1 MSPDALNFA
10 EPGSAWLLL
19 PAALLVLWAA
29 VQLAGWRKRL
39 AKLGEGPVVR
49 RLLQGFDPGR
59 AALRVT
65 LWGLALLLLVG
76 AATRPR
82 YGMRETEV
90 SNAGIDIALVVDAS
104 KSMLVRDVVPN
115 RLQGTSLEITALM
128 AKLAGG
134 RVALVPFAGI
144 PFVQCPLTSDHD
156 VVRTYLQDLRPED
169 LPVGGTNIGRA
180 LTLATELLTGERE
193 KAEAELRDNLMSQFK
208 GSKHRAIVL
217 FSDGEDHEGAALD
230 AARKAAEKG
239 IRVYTVGVGSA
250 FGDPVPILGPDGTAT
265 GVMKDEAG
273 NPIFSK
279 LNMDLLDQIASAT
292 GGKAFRYGN
301 QSVVPQL
308 FEALDGLEKAE
319 YQAQYKMLGEDR
331 YQWLLG
337 PAVLLLLLEM
347 LLSGRRKLAGPA
359 APSVAAGRKA
369 AVAAGALWLF
379 GASALSA
386 QPAQAAW
393 LEREN
398 PEISKGRAQIE
409 QKKYGEALQSFKQ
422 AQASRPEHALIW
434 YNMGV
439 ATAWMGQHA
448 DAVTALSR
456 ALGALQVRDP
466 QIEAD
471 IHYALGT
478 AQLAWAQGL
487 EKARAAAQ
495 AAQPPAADKDP
506 NATPPAQP
514 GPAAAAGAAGGAAA
528 PGTTGAAGSAPAS
541 GANSEDPLVHY
552 KLAVTSLEQALLADP
567 TRQDTRRNLE
577 LARLGAYPPCSKRDG
592 KQEPNDTPEL
602 AKPVTMPEG
611 QRETTLDLRMCP
623 AERDMFRLDLQPGDR
638 VRAKLTTKADPNPPT
653 EDSTAAPGKPQIG
666 MAMLSADGKR
676 ALGQPEGA
684 ETKLTEEM
692 DYAGVDQP
700 QTVLLDVRDI
710 GEVETPYDLLVRVL
724 PACARIED
732 AAEPNDNAQQA
743 RAVPVGQP
751 VQGRLCPGNG
761 DWFRVPLL
769 PGQGLKA
776 ALQTKVDLGSSDITL
791 EILDPSG
798 TVLSKGAAGK
808 DGLAAR
814 LAYAAGGDVLVRLA
828 GAADTEADYALQ
840 LEILPPCA
848 QRDDPFEDNDQ
859 ALQAN
864 PLDSEMLSKPLE
876 GLQLCPGDDDWY
888 AVDLKEGESLFVDLS
903 ASVEGLPDA
912 ADLAGQLTVEVFDE
926 KGQAWGQAVGG
937 AVSAGGSVARTV
949 AVLAPP
955 PGRYRVRVTGG
966 GVQAPDFPA
975 TGMPNLPAVITP
987 VAPQS
992 ANPQSPG
999 PAQPGQ
1005 QGVVPPGPAAA
1016 PPPQPGLPQQLG
1028 APQQGGAQQ
1037 PGPGS
1042 QPGGGNAPIPQ
1053 QIPHIALPPGT
1064 PEPAIDRSQARLD
1077 LPYQLRLRILPP
1089 CPAGNDELEP
1099 NDSAKEAKPM
1109 EVGGEQ
1115 LLRICKGDQDWLKLT
1130 QKAGQNLQ
1138 ITARYDSRHG
1148 ALELDALDESGVKE
1162 LAASQTATA
1171 EEGKTKGKGQD
1182 SPAARK
1188 GRAALQVL
1196 GLQAGKADRVV
1207 QIRIKAG
1214 AQVENF
1220 YMLRIEEPPPPSDK
1234 DKQDQEDQQQDQD
1247 KDKQDKDKQDKD
1259 KQDEQQKNDQN
1270 KPDDQKKEEQKPPE
1284 DQEKKD
1290 QQERQRRQMDR
1301 NDHNPHNL
1309 EAEEALRRSPF
1320 KNSRPDKD
1328 W

>member
-39 AKLGEGPVVR
+39 AKLGEGPVVL
-49 RLLQGFDPGR
+49 RLLQGFDPAR
-59 AALRVT
+59 SALRVL
-65 LWGLALLLLVG
+65 LWGLALLMLVG

-128 AKLAGG
+128 ARLAGG

-193 KAEAELRDNLMSQFK
+193 NAEAELRDNLMSQFK

-217 FSDGEDHEGAALD
+217 FSDGEDHEGAALE

-239 IRVYTVGVGSA
+239 IRIYTVGVGSA

-265 GVMKDEAG
+265 GVMKDEG
-273 NPIFSK
+273 GSPIFSK
-279 LNMDLLDQIASAT
+279 LNMDLLDQVASAT
-292 GGKAFRYGN
+292 GGKSFRYGN

-319 YQAQYKMLGEDR
+319 YQAQYKLLGEDR

-347 LLSGRRKLAGPA
+347 LLSGRRKVPA
-359 APSVAAGRKA
+359 PAPAPQTSRKA
-369 AVAAGALWLF
+369 AVSAAVALMLL
-379 GASALSA
+379 AAALTGR
-386 QPAQAAW
+386 PAQAAW

-398 PEISKGRAQIE
+398 PDISKGRGQIE
-409 QKKYGEALQSFKQ
+409 RKQYGEALQSFKQ
-422 AQASRPEHALIW
+422 AQSTRPEHALIW
-434 YNMGV
+434 YNLGL
-439 ATAWMGQHA
+439 AAAWMDQHA
-448 DAVTALSR
+448 EAVTALSR
-456 ALGALQVRDP
+456 ALGALQIRDA
-466 QIEAD
+466 QVEAD

-478 AQLAWAQGL
+478 TQLAWAQAL
-487 EKARAAAQ
+487 DKTRAAAA

-506 NATPPAQP
+506 NAPAAAP
-514 GPAAAAGAAGGAAA
+514 GAPAPAPPAAAAGAAG
-528 PGTTGAAGSAPAS
+528 PAPAA
-541 GANSEDPLVHY
+541 GANSEDPVVHF

-567 TRQDTRRNLE
+567 SRQETRRNLE

-611 QRETTLDLRMCP
+611 QREATLDLRMCP
-623 AERDMFRLDLQPGDR
+623 AEHDMFRLDLQPGDR

-666 MAMLSADGKR
+666 MALLSADGQR
-676 ALGQPEGA
+676 ALAQPQGA
-684 ETKLTEEM
+684 EVKLSEELEF
-692 DYAGVDQP
+692 AGVDQP
-700 QTVLLDVRDI
+700 QTVLVDVRDI
-710 GEVETPYDLLVRVL
+710 GEVETPYDLMVRVL
-724 PACARIED
+724 PACGRIED

-743 RAVPVGQP
+743 RQVPVGQP
-751 VQGRLCPGNG
+751 IQGRLCPGNG
-761 DWFRVPLL
+761 DWFKVPLL

-776 ALQTKVDLGSSDITL
+776 AVQTKVDLGSSEVTL
-791 EILDPSG
+791 DILDPSG
-798 TVLSKGAAGK
+798 AVLSKGAAAKEGM
-808 DGLAAR
+808 AAR
-814 LAYAAGGDVLVRLA
+814 LAYAPGGEVLVRLV
-828 GAADTEADYALQ
+828 GAADTEADYQLQ

-848 QRDDPFEDNDQ
+848 ERDDPFEDNDQ

-926 KGQAWGQAVGG
+926 KGQVWGQAVGG
-937 AVSAGGSVARTV
+937 AIKTGGSVARTV

-966 GVQAPDFPA
+966 GVQAPDFPPSGIA
-975 TGMPNLPAVITP
+975 NLPGVITA
-987 VAPQS
+987 APS
-992 ANPQSPG
+992 SPG
-999 PAQPGQ
+999 PQGPGQPGSQ
-1005 QGVVPPGPAAA
+1005 PPGPAAA
-1016 PPPQPGLPQQLG
+1016 APPQPGSPPPLPGQPPLG
-1028 APQQGGAQQ
+1028 AAGPSGA
-1037 PGPGS
+1037 GA
-1042 QPGGGNAPIPQ
+1042 APIPQ

-1099 NDSAKEAKPM
+1099 NDSAKEAKPI

-1115 LLRICKGDQDWLKLT
+1115 LLRICKGDQDWLKLN

-1162 LAASQTATA
+1162 LARSQTATA
-1171 EEGKTKGKGQD
+1171 EEGKAKSRGED
-1182 SPAARK
+1182 SPEARK

-1196 GLQAGKADRVV
+1196 GLPAGKADRVV
-1207 QIRIKAG
+1207 QLRIKAG

-1234 DKQDQEDQQQDQD
+1234 DKQNQEEQDEKKDQEKKDQEQQKDEQKD
-1247 KDKQDKDKQDKD
+1247 KDKDKKED
-1259 KQDEQQKNDQN
+1259 
-1270 KPDDQKKEEQKPPE
+1270 KKEEEKPPQ

-1309 EAEEALRRSPF
+1309 EAEEAMRRSPF

>member
-10 EPGSAWLLL
+10 EPSSAWLLL
-19 PAALLVLWAA
+19 PAAVLVLWAA
-29 VQLAGWRKRL
+29 WQLAGWRKRL
-39 AKLGEGPVVR
+39 GKLGEGPVVR

-59 AALRVT
+59 AALRVA

-115 RLQGTSLEITALM
+115 RLQGTALEITALM

-156 VVRTYLQDLRPED
+156 VVRSYLQDLRPED

-217 FSDGEDHEGAALD
+217 FSDGEDHEGAALE

-239 IRVYTVGVGSA
+239 IRIYTVGVGSA

-273 NPIFSK
+273 SPIFSK
-279 LNMDLLDQIASAT
+279 LNMDLMEQLASAT

-319 YQAQYKMLGEDR
+319 YQAQFKLLGEDR

-347 LLSGRRKLAGPA
+347 LLSGRGKGPA
-359 APSVAAGRKA
+359 SVKPRLTTGRRAPSSVALLALTA
-369 AVAAGALWLF
+369 APALW
-379 GASALSA
+379 AMWTA
-386 QPAQAAW
+386 QPASAAW

-398 PEISKGRAQIE
+398 PDISKGRKHLE
-409 QKKYGEALQSFKQ
+409 QKQYGEALQSFKQ

-456 ALGALQVRDP
+456 ALGALQIRDP

-478 AQLAWAQGL
+478 AQLAWGQAL
-487 EKARAAAQ
+487 EKARAAAA
-495 AAQPPAADKDP
+495 AAQPPAANQDP
-506 NATPPAQP
+506 NAPPPAQAP
-514 GPAAAAGAAGGAAA
+514 AA
-528 PGTTGAAGSAPAS
+528 PGQPSGAPAPGTSGAAGSAPAS
-541 GANSEDPLVHY
+541 GANSEDPIVHY

-567 TRQDTRRNLE
+567 ARQETRRNLE
-577 LARLGAYPPCSKRDG
+577 LARLGAYPPCSKRDD

-602 AKPVTMPEG
+602 AKPVAMPEG
-611 QRETTLDLRMCP
+611 EREATLDLRMCP
-623 AERDMFRLDLQPGDR
+623 GEHDMFRLELQPGDR

-666 MAMLSADGKR
+666 MAMLSADGKHPF
-676 ALGQPEGA
+676 GQPEGA
-684 ETKLTEEM
+684 EVKPLEEL
-692 DYAGVDQP
+692 DFAGVEQA

-710 GEVETPYDLLVRVL
+710 GEVETPYDLKVRIL
-724 PACARIED
+724 PACIRLED

-743 RAVPVGQP
+743 RQVPVGQP
-751 VQGRLCPGNG
+751 VQGRLCPGNS

-776 ALQTKVDLGSSDITL
+776 AVQTKVDLGSSDVTL
-791 EILDPSG
+791 DILDAAG
-798 TVLSKGAAGK
+798 AVLSKGAAAKEGK
-808 DGLAAR
+808 AAR
-814 LAYAAGGDVLVRLA
+814 LAYAQGGDVLVRLV
-828 GAADTEADYALQ
+828 GGSDTEADYALQ
-840 LEILPPCA
+840 LEILPPCSE
-848 QRDDPFEDNDQ
+848 RDDPFEDNDQ

-864 PLDSEMLSKPLE
+864 PLDSDMLSKPIE

-903 ASVEGLPDA
+903 ASIEGLPDA

-926 KGQAWGQAVGG
+926 RGQVWGQAVGG
-937 AVSAGGSVARTV
+937 AISSGGSVARTV

-966 GVQAPDFPA
+966 GVQGPEFPSS
-975 TGMPNLPAVITP
+975 GLPNLPATITP
-987 VAPQS
+987 APS
-992 ANPQSPG
+992 TPG
-999 PAQPGQ
+999 GQQPGQ
-1005 QGVVPPGPAAA
+1005 TGGPPPGPAPA
-1016 PPPQPGLPQQLG
+1016 PPPQPGMPQQLG
-1028 APQQGGAQQ
+1028 TAPQ
-1037 PGPGS
+1037 PGTAGQANPG
-1042 QPGGGNAPIPQ
+1042 QANAGQAPIPQ

-1099 NDSAKEAKPM
+1099 NDTAKDAKPI

-1115 LLRICKGDQDWLKLT
+1115 LLRICKGDQDWLKVT

-1162 LAASQTATA
+1162 LARSQTATA
-1171 EEGKTKGKGQD
+1171 EEGKTKGKSDD

-1196 GLQAGKADRVV
+1196 GLPAAKADRVV
-1207 QIRIKAG
+1207 QLRVKAG

-1220 YMLRIEEPPPPSDK
+1220 YLLRIDEPPPPSDK
-1234 DKQDQEDQQQDQD
+1234 DKQDQQDQQDKEKD
-1247 KDKQDKDKQDKD
+1247 KDKGDEK
-1259 KQDEQQKNDQN
+1259 KQDEQEKKDEPKKDQ
-1270 KPDDQKKEEQKPPE
+1270 DKPPE
-1284 DQEKKD
+1284 DQDKKD

-1301 NDHNPHNL
+1301 NDHNPNNL
-1309 EAEEALRRSPF
+1309 EAEEAMRRSPF